1 MTREAT
7 RDDLTTLLAIQSTSL
22 DSTWPDL
29 LHAGIDGPPLVLVA
43 GRPPV
48 GYALAIT
55 GDPAYLAELAVAPE
69 HRGSGYGSALLT
81 ALIERVGDSELRLTT
96 HADATDARRFYE
108 RHDFTVAERLPGH
121 YDGDD
126 GLLLVRQSEV
136 DLPGADDEPASPSDS
151 GRS

>member
-7 RDDLTTLLAIQSTSL
+7 RDDLTTLLAIQSVSL

-43 GRPPV
+43 GQPPV

-55 GDPAYLAELAVAPE
+55 GDPAYLAELAVAPD
-69 HRGSGYGSALLT
+69 HRGAGHGSALLG
-81 ALIERVGDSELRLTT
+81 ALVDRVGRSELRLTT
-96 HADATDARRFYE
+96 RADARRAKRFYE
-108 RHDFTVAERLPGH
+108 RHGFTIAERLPGH

-126 GLLLVRQSEV
+126 GLLLVRQSEA
-136 DLPGADDEPASPSDS
+136 DLPDGDDESASPSDS